1 MPKSDQK
8 ISVPYIVNNWWLII
22 SLAVSAWYLFH
33 GSQFVQVTDSL
44 RSTITSMFSI
54 LTGIILAIMI
64 AFGNKSE
71 HSVKPYS
78 RKEVFDIIG
87 TINRQKLMLNA
98 YLATLFLIFIFE
110 LVSLQLPLFA
120 NWIEK
125 AFVSTAIFGFLQS
138 FSFSI
143 HLSRS
148 QLRRFEEK
156 DGENIKN
163 EIANIEDD
171 DPFGDH

>member
-1 MPKSDQK
+1 
-8 ISVPYIVNNWWLII
+8 
-22 SLAVSAWYLFH
+22 
-33 GSQFVQVTDSL
+33 
-44 RSTITSMFSI
+44 
-54 LTGIILAIMI
+54 
-64 AFGNKSE
+64 
-71 HSVKPYS
+71 
-78 RKEVFDIIG
+78 
-87 TINRQKLMLNA
+87 MLNA